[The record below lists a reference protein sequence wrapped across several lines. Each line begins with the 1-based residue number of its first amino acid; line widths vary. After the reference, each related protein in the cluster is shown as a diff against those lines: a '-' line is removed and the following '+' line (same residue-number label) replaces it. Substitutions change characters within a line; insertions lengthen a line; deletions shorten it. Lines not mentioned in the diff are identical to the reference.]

1 VARTGNNALV
11 FRAMEWRDPIRG
23 TAEDPYFVTLD
34 AIGKKN
40 EEGTASVAVE
50 FLCNRLALM
59 VGLPVPPGALV
70 QTTEGNPAFVS
81 LRFGSL
87 TELPTRVAPDEF
99 VQDNPRMAAGI
110 SVFDLLILN
119 HDRNTGNL
127 AYIKDEQAPA
137 IIDHG
142 RALGASDRFATLNAS
157 QSAMIRSHCLHKYLS
172 SGDDLARWID
182 RLRRLDIEVVR
193 EHIDAL
199 VALRLL
205 TASEGRGLLGFLR
218 FRLDQLEHLVQLWLP
233 AVERGLL

>member
-11 FRAMEWRDPIRG
+11 FRAIEWRDPIRG

-40 EEGTASVAVE
+40 EAGTASVAIE

-59 VGLPVPPGALV
+59 VGLPVPPGALT
-70 QTTEGNPAFVS
+70 QTTDGDVAFVS

-87 TELPTRVAPDEF
+87 SELPTRIAPDEF
-99 VQDNPRMAAGI
+99 VQDNPKLAAGI

-127 AYIKDEQAPA
+127 AYIKGEQVPA
-137 IIDHG
+137 MIDHG
-142 RALGASDRFATLNAS
+142 RALGASDRFATLGAS
-157 QSAMIRSHCLHKYLS
+157 HSALIRSHCLQKHLS
-172 SGDDLARWID
+172 NGEDLARWVG
-182 RLRRLDIEVVR
+182 RLRRIDVEVLR

-199 VALRLL
+199 VALRLV
-205 TASEGRGLLGFLR
+205 TAAEGRGLLDFLR